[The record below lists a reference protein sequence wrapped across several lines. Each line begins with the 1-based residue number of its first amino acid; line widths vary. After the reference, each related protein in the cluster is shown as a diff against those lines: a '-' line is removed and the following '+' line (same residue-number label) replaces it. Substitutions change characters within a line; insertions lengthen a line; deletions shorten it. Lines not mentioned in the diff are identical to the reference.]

1 MHLSSPTRRDVM
13 VRSTMGSIKG
23 NLSSS
28 LKNVLQINFPRNRR
42 QVSTGRLEEGE
53 MASKFSGQ
61 IPAGIY
67 LKRWILEEK
76 WGLVEQYLQCCEE
89 ELDNVEAAP
98 HLNEPLLMSNQHLE
112 DSAIH
117 LMCRHHPPVEIVEH
131 TIKLFPHLS
140 YQLNYHW
147 QTPLHL
153 AAACGASPGVVRLLL
168 ENHPTMAFWKDYH
181 GKTPLDLHLQHTKN
195 RRICDAGDIN
205 GNGNGEDSIKPTLS
219 KGPMLPVMRELIW
232 YSPVPL
238 DLSE

>member
-98 HLNEPLLMSNQHLE
+98 HLNEPLLMSNHHLE

-147 QTPLHL
+147 QT
-153 AAACGASPGVVRLLL
+153 LLI
-168 ENHPTMAFWKDYH
+168 Y
-181 GKTPLDLHLQHTKN
+181 
-195 RRICDAGDIN
+195 
-205 GNGNGEDSIKPTLS
+205 S
-219 KGPMLPVMRELIW
+219 KKSR
-232 YSPVPL
+232 
-238 DLSE
+238 